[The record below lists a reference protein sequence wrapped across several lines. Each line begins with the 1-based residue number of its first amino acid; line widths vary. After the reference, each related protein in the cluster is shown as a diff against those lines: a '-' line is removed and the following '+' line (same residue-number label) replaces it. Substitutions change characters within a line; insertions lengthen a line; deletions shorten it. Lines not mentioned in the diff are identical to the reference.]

1 MLTEFK
7 VRQFALIDEV
17 SLQLSSGM
25 TVFSGETGAGKSI
38 LVDAL
43 GAVFGTRAS
52 SDWVRHGAE
61 KAEIS
66 AVVESDDARLMALLT
81 EQDIDL
87 DEQLF
92 LRRIIT
98 ADGRSKAYVNGTP
111 TPAKILQQIGEIC
124 LDLHGQHEH
133 QALLH
138 LDFQR
143 QIIDA
148 RLSRVVLE
156 KMVKAYEVLKH
167 VEHALSSLKHN
178 QNNTE
183 QQEAWM
189 RSELQRLQALE
200 IEEGVVQRL
209 TEQVEAGRHASQI
222 QQAAADSL
230 ALLDEGDASVRNLMA
245 KASHAVEPVAEYHDS
260 LREAS
265 SLLSQMDAL
274 MSEVEPLLR
283 DALDSSFDQVELQAV
298 EERLMSLH
306 EAMRRHEVDEAELIE
321 LMGSWEE
328 KLSHLDTAGWDEEKL
343 RADRDLAE
351 TAFRKCAEETST
363 ERSKEGKKLAK
374 ELRPF
379 LDRLGLAGM
388 KVQVEVSQQ
397 DDGSVLDGGGW
408 SGSGWDRLQFVASS
422 NPGEP
427 FRPLA
432 SIASGG
438 ELSRFVLALKGCGA
452 LVNAPQIAV
461 FDEVDV
467 GIGGETAWCVGE
479 LLAAMSKER
488 QLLVVSHLPQ
498 VAACADHQICIRK
511 GQEGERTLTR
521 LEKIEANKRQ
531 EEIARMLG
539 GANEES
545 LQHAQQMLNRGAEA
559 LPKEATV

>member
-1 MLTEFK
+1 MLTELK

-17 SLQLSSGM
+17 SLQFSSGM
-25 TVFSGETGAGKSI
+25 TVFTGETGAGKSI

-43 GAVFGTRAS
+43 GAVFGARAS
-52 SDWVRHGAE
+52 SDWVRHEAE

-66 AVVESDDARLMALLT
+66 AVIESDDVRLTALLA
-81 EQDIDL
+81 EQDIDVE
-87 DEQLF
+87 EQLF
-92 LRRIIT
+92 LRRIVM
-98 ADGRSKAYVNGTP
+98 ADGRSKAYVNGMP
-111 TPAKILQQIGEIC
+111 SPARLLQQIGEIC

-138 LDFQR
+138 PDFQR

-148 RLSRVVLE
+148 RLPKGLSE
-156 KMVKAYEVLKH
+156 KVMCAYDTLKH
-167 VEHALSSLKHN
+167 AEQALNNLK
-178 QNNTE
+178 QDESDTR

-189 RSELQRLQALE
+189 RSELQRLQTLE
-200 IEEGVVQRL
+200 IEEGIVQEL
-209 TEQVEAGRHASQI
+209 TEQVETGRHASQI
-222 QQAAADSL
+222 QQAAADALTSL
-230 ALLDEGDASVRNLMA
+230 EEGDTNARHSIAQAAHAIDSVA
-245 KASHAVEPVAEYHDS
+245 AYHET

-265 SLLSQMDAL
+265 SLMAQLDVL
-274 MSEVEPLLR
+274 MGEVEPLLR
-283 DALDSSFDQVELQAV
+283 DAMDASFDPAELQVA
-298 EERLMSLH
+298 EDRLMNLH
-306 EAMRRHEVDEAELIE
+306 EAMRRHTSDEAGLIE
-321 LMGSWEE
+321 LIHSWEE
-328 KLSHLDTAGWDEEKL
+328 QLSQLDTAGWDEAQLLEQ
-343 RADRDLAE
+343 RDAAEAAFRNCAE
-351 TAFRKCAEETST
+351 TISH
-363 ERSKEGKKLAK
+363 ERNKEGKKLAR

-379 LDRLGLAGM
+379 LDRLGLTGM
-388 KVQVEVSQQ
+388 QIQVEVSPQH
-397 DDGSVLDGGGW
+397 DHSGLNRGGW
-408 SGSGWDRLQFVASS
+408 SRFGWDNIQLIASS

-427 FRPLA
+427 FKPLA

-479 LLAAMSKER
+479 LLAAMSQER

-498 VAACADHQICIRK
+498 VAACADHQVCIRK

-521 LEKIEANKRQ
+521 LETVASDKRQ

-545 LQHAQQMLNRGAEA
+545 LQHAGQMLKRGAE
-559 LPKEATV
+559 LVTD

>member
-1 MLTEFK
+1 M
-7 VRQFALIDEV
+7 DEV
-17 SLQLSSGM
+17 SLNLSSGM
-25 TVFSGETGAGKSI
+25 TVFTGETGAGKSI

-43 GAVFGTRAS
+43 GAVFGARAS

-66 AVVESDDARLMALLT
+66 AVVESDDPRLIALLN
-81 EQDIDL
+81 EQDIDAE
-87 DEQLF
+87 EQLF
-92 LRRIIT
+92 LRRIIS

-111 TPAKILQQIGEIC
+111 TPVKLLQQIGEIC

-138 LDFQR
+138 PEFQR

-148 RLSRVVLE
+148 RVSGTLLSKVAG
-156 KMVKAYEVLKH
+156 AYETYRRAEK
-167 VEHALSSLKHN
+167 ALNSLHDDRSDT
-178 QNNTE
+178 Q

-200 IEEGVVQRL
+200 VEVGIVEQL
-209 TEQVEAGRHASQI
+209 TELVEAGRHASQI
-222 QQAAADSL
+222 QQAAADAL
-230 ALLDEGDASVRNLMA
+230 TLLDDDENSARTLLGRAI
-245 KASHAVEPVAEYHDS
+245 HAVEGVADYHEA
-260 LREAS
+260 LRES
-265 SLLSQMDAL
+265 VELMRQMEAL
-274 MSEVEPLLR
+274 ASEVEPQLR
-283 DALDSSFDQVELQAV
+283 HALDSSFDLHELEAA

-306 EAMRRHEVDEAELIE
+306 EAMRRHSSDEEGLLS
-321 LMGSWEE
+321 LMREWEE
-328 KLSHLDTAGWDEEKL
+328 KLAHLDTAEWDEEKL
-343 RADRDLAE
+343 RTARDEAE
-351 TAFRKCAEETST
+351 AAFQQQAEKLSEA
-363 ERSKEGKKLAK
+363 RGKAGMKLAK

-388 KVQVEVSQQ
+388 QIEVEVGRQVSPAEW
-397 DDGSVLDGGGW
+397 GR
-408 SGSGWDRLQFVASS
+408 SGWDQLQFMASS

-452 LVNAPQIAV
+452 LVNAPRIAV

-479 LLAAMSKER
+479 LLAAMSRER

-498 VAACADHQICIRK
+498 VAACAGHQITIHK
-511 GQEGERTLTR
+511 GEEGGRTVTR
-521 LEKIEANKRQ
+521 LDRVSADKRQ
-531 EEIARMLG
+531 GEIARMLG
-539 GANEES
+539 GTNEKS
-545 LQHAQQMLNRGAEA
+545 LLHAEEMLKRGVELSMAGA
-559 LPKEATV
+559 IV

>member
-1 MLTEFK
+1 MLTEFRVK
-7 VRQFALIDEV
+7 QFALIDEV
-17 SLQLSSGM
+17 SLQLSAGM
-25 TVFSGETGAGKSI
+25 TVFTGETGAGKSI

-43 GAVFGTRAS
+43 GAVFGARAS

-66 AVVESDDARLMALLT
+66 AVVESDDVRLMALLQ
-81 EQDIDL
+81 EQDIDIE
-87 DEQLF
+87 EQLF

-98 ADGRSKAYVNGTP
+98 ADGRSKAYVNGAP
-111 TPAKILQQIGEIC
+111 TPARILQQIGEVC

-138 LDFQR
+138 PDFQR

-148 RLSRVVLE
+148 RLSKGLSE

-167 VEHALSSLKHN
+167 AEQALSSLKHD
-178 QNNTE
+178 QNDTE

-189 RSELQRLQALE
+189 RSELQHLQALD
-200 IEEGVVQRL
+200 IEEGTVDQL

-230 ALLDEGDASVRNLMA
+230 ALLDEGDASARSLMA
-245 KASHAVEPVAEYHDS
+245 KANHAVEPVSEYHDS

-265 SLLSQMDAL
+265 LLLSQMDAL

-306 EAMRRHEVDEAELIE
+306 EAMRRHGVDEAGLIA
-321 LMGSWEE
+321 LMQSWEE

-343 RADRDLAE
+343 RADRDVAE
-351 TAFRKCAEETST
+351 AAFRKCAKAISA

-388 KVQVEVSQQ
+388 KIQVEVSQQ
-397 DDGSVLDGGGW
+397 EDGSGLDSGGW
-408 SGSGWDRLQFVASS
+408 SSSGWDKLQFVASS

-479 LLAAMSKER
+479 LLAAMSQER

-498 VAACADHQICIRK
+498 VAACADHQVCIHK

-521 LEKIEANKRQ
+521 LEKIAANRRQ

-545 LQHAQQMLNRGAEA
+545 LQHAQQMLKRGSGMVAA
-559 LPKEATV
+559 

>member
-1 MLTEFK
+1 MLTELS
-7 VRQFALIDEV
+7 VRQFALIEEL
-17 SLQLSSGM
+17 SLNFSSGM
-25 TVFSGETGAGKSI
+25 TAFTGETGAGKSI

-43 GAVFGTRAS
+43 GAVFGARAS

-66 AVVESDDARLMALLT
+66 VILESEDSRLLALLK
-81 EQDIDL
+81 EQDIDIE
-87 DEQLF
+87 EQLF
-92 LRRIIT
+92 LRRTIT
-98 ADGRSKAYVNGTP
+98 ADSRSKAYVNGRP
-111 TPAKILQQIGEIC
+111 SPARLLQQIGEIC

-138 LDFQR
+138 PDFQR

-148 RLSRVVLE
+148 RLPKGLPE
-156 KMVKAYEVLKH
+156 KMIKAHEMLKQA
-167 VEHALSSLKHN
+167 EHALSSLKHD
-178 QNNTE
+178 QHDTE

-189 RSELQRLQALE
+189 RSELQRLQGLNV
-200 IEEGVVQRL
+200 EEGIVDRL

-230 ALLDEGDASVRNLMA
+230 ILLDEGEVSARNLMA
-245 KASHAVEPVAEYHDS
+245 KASHVVEPVSEYHSS
-260 LREAS
+260 LSEVA

-306 EAMRRHEVDEAELIE
+306 EAIRRHGVDEAGLIE
-321 LMGSWEE
+321 LMQSWKE

-343 RADRDLAE
+343 RADRDAAE
-351 TAFRKCAEETST
+351 VSFRKCAEEISG
-363 ERSKEGKKLAK
+363 ERSREGRKLAK

-388 KVQVEVSQQ
+388 KIQVEVSQQ
-397 DDGSVLDGGGW
+397 KDSSLESGGW
-408 SGSGWDRLQFVASS
+408 NASGWDKLQFVASS

-479 LLAAMSKER
+479 LLAAMSQER

-498 VAACADHQICIRK
+498 VAACADHQVCIRK

-521 LEKIEANKRQ
+521 LEKLSQERRQ

-539 GANEES
+539 GSNEES
-545 LQHAQQMLNRGAEA
+545 LQHARQMLKRGGEA
-559 LPKEATV
+559 LRKEVAT

>member
-1 MLTEFK
+1 MLTEFR

-17 SLQLSSGM
+17 SLQLSAGM
-25 TVFSGETGAGKSI
+25 TVFTGETGAGKSI

-43 GAVFGTRAS
+43 GAVFGARAS

-66 AVVESDDARLMALLT
+66 AVVESDDARLMALLA
-81 EQDIDL
+81 EQDIEIE
-87 DEQLF
+87 EQLF
-92 LRRIIT
+92 LKRVIT
-98 ADGRSKAYVNGTP
+98 ADGRSRAYVNGAP
-111 TPAKILQQIGEIC
+111 TPARILQQIGEIC

-138 LDFQR
+138 PDFQR
-143 QIIDA
+143 QIIDN
-148 RLSRVVLE
+148 RLPKETSKRMAV
-156 KMVKAYEVLKH
+156 AYEALRQA
-167 VEHALSSLKHN
+167 EHALSSLKHD
-178 QNNTE
+178 QNDTE

-189 RSELQRLQALE
+189 RSELKRLQGLD
-200 IEEGVVQRL
+200 IEEGTVDQL

-230 ALLDEGDASVRNLMA
+230 ALLDEGDASARHLMA
-245 KASHAVEPVAEYHDS
+245 RASHAVEPVAEYHDS
-260 LREAS
+260 LREAL

-283 DALDSSFDQVELQAV
+283 DALDSSLDQVELQAV

-306 EAMRRHEVDEAELIE
+306 EAMRRHGVDETALIK

-343 RADRDLAE
+343 RAARDVAE
-351 TAFRKCAEETST
+351 AAFRKCAEEISA
-363 ERSKEGKKLAK
+363 ERSREGKKLAK

-388 KVQVEVSQQ
+388 KIQVEVSQQ
-397 DDGSVLDGGGW
+397 KDSGSGGW
-408 SGSGWDRLQFVASS
+408 NASGWDRLQFVASS

-479 LLAAMSKER
+479 LLAAMGQER

-498 VAACADHQICIRK
+498 VAACADHQVCIRK

-521 LEKIEANKRQ
+521 LEKIAANKRQ

-545 LQHAQQMLNRGAEA
+545 LLHAQQMLKRGSEA
-559 LPKEATV
+559 SPKEVGA

>member
-1 MLTEFK
+1 MLTELR

-17 SLQLSSGM
+17 SLQFSSGM
-25 TVFSGETGAGKSI
+25 TVFTGETGAGKSI

-43 GAVFGTRAS
+43 GAVFGARAN

-66 AVVESDDARLMALLT
+66 AVVESGDERLIALLA
-81 EQDIDL
+81 EQDIDV

-92 LRRIIT
+92 LRRLIT
-98 ADGRSKAYVNGTP
+98 ADGRSRAYVNGTP
-111 TPAKILQQIGEIC
+111 TPVKLLQQIGEIC

-133 QALLH
+133 QALLQPE
-138 LDFQR
+138 FQR

-148 RLSRVVLE
+148 RLPKGVSE
-156 KMVKAYEVLKH
+156 KVVKAYETLKSA
-167 VEHALSSLKHN
+167 EQALNALQQN
-178 QNNTE
+178 QHDTR

-200 IEEGVVQRL
+200 IEEGIVDQL
-209 TEQVEAGRHASQI
+209 TEQVEAGRHAAQI
-222 QQAAADSL
+222 QQAAAEAL
-230 ALLDEGDASVRNLMA
+230 ALLDNDDTGVRILLA
-245 KASHAVEPVAEYHDS
+245 RATHAVEHLSEYHES
-260 LREAS
+260 LREAHA
-265 SLLSQMDAL
+265 LMAQMDAL
-274 MSEVEPLLR
+274 AGEVEPLLR
-283 DALDSSFDQVELQAV
+283 QVLDATFNEAELQAA
-298 EERLMSLH
+298 EERLMDLH
-306 EAMRRHEVDEAELIE
+306 EAMRRHATDEAGLIG
-321 LMGSWEE
+321 MMASWQE
-328 KLSHLDTAGWDEEKL
+328 KLSHLDTAQWDEEKL
-343 RADRDLAE
+343 RQQHDAAE
-351 TAFRKCAEETST
+351 AAFRECAQAIST
-363 ERSKEGKKLAK
+363 ERSKAGKKLAG

-388 KVQVEVSQQ
+388 QIEVEVCPQEERSA
-397 DDGSVLDGGGW
+397 W
-408 SGSGWDRLQFVASS
+408 SPSGWDRLQFIASS

-427 FRPLA
+427 FKPLA

-452 LVNAPQIAV
+452 LVHAPQIAV

-479 LLAAMSKER
+479 LLAAMSRER

-511 GQEGERTLTR
+511 SQENGRTLTR
-521 LEKIEANKRQ
+521 LEQVAADQRQ
-531 EEIARMLG
+531 HEIARMLG

-545 LQHAQQMLNRGAEA
+545 LKHAETMLARGAA
-559 LPKEATV
+559 MGVS

>member
-1 MLTEFK
+1 MLTEFR

-17 SLQLSSGM
+17 SLQLSAGM
-25 TVFSGETGAGKSI
+25 TVFTGETGAGKSI

-43 GAVFGTRAS
+43 GAVFGARAS

-66 AVVESDDARLMALLT
+66 AVVESDDARLMALLA
-81 EQDIDL
+81 EQDIDIE
-87 DEQLF
+87 EQLF
-92 LRRIIT
+92 LKRIIT

-111 TPAKILQQIGEIC
+111 TPARILQQIGEIC

-138 LDFQR
+138 PDFQR

-148 RLSRVVLE
+148 RLSKGLSE
-156 KMVKAYEVLKH
+156 KMARACEALKH
-167 VEHALSSLKHN
+167 AEHALSSLKHN
-178 QNNTE
+178 QNDTE

-189 RSELQRLQALE
+189 RSELQRLQGLD
-200 IEEGVVQRL
+200 IEEGTVDQL

-230 ALLDEGDASVRNLMA
+230 ALLDDGDSSARNLMA
-245 KASHAVEPVAEYHDS
+245 KASHAVEPVSEYHDS
-260 LREAS
+260 LREAL

-306 EAMRRHEVDEAELIE
+306 EAMRRHGADEVALIE
-321 LMGSWEE
+321 LMQSWEE

-343 RADRDLAE
+343 RADRDVAE
-351 TAFRKCAEETST
+351 AAFRKCAEEISA
-363 ERSKEGKKLAK
+363 ERSREGQKLAK

-379 LDRLGLAGM
+379 LDRLGLTGM
-388 KVQVEVSQQ
+388 KIQVEVSQQ
-397 DDGSVLDGGGW
+397 KDSGSGGW
-408 SGSGWDRLQFVASS
+408 NASGWDRLQFVASS

-479 LLAAMSKER
+479 LLAAMGQER

-498 VAACADHQICIRK
+498 VAACADHQVCIRK

-521 LEKIEANKRQ
+521 LDKIAANRRQ

-539 GANEES
+539 GASEES
-545 LQHAQQMLNRGAEA
+545 LLHAQQMLKRGSGMAI
-559 LPKEATV
+559 V

>member
-1 MLTEFK
+1 MLTEFR

-17 SLQLSSGM
+17 SLQLSAGM
-25 TVFSGETGAGKSI
+25 TVFTGETGAGKSI

-43 GAVFGTRAS
+43 GAVFGARAS

-61 KAEIS
+61 KTEIS
-66 AVVESDDARLMALLT
+66 AVVESDDARLMALLA
-81 EQDIDL
+81 EQDIDIE
-87 DEQLF
+87 EQLF
-92 LRRIIT
+92 LKRTIT
-98 ADGRSKAYVNGTP
+98 ADGRSRAYVNGTP
-111 TPAKILQQIGEIC
+111 TPARILQQIGEIC

-138 LDFQR
+138 PDFQR

-148 RLSRVVLE
+148 RLPKELSE
-156 KMVKAYEVLKH
+156 KMVRAHEVLKQA
-167 VEHALSSLKHN
+167 EHALSSLKHD
-178 QNNTE
+178 QNDTE

-189 RSELQRLQALE
+189 RSELQRLQGLD
-200 IEEGVVQRL
+200 IEEGIVDQL

-230 ALLDEGDASVRNLMA
+230 ALLDEGDSSARNLMA
-245 KASHAVEPVAEYHDS
+245 KASHAVEPVAEYHSS
-260 LREAS
+260 LGEAS
-265 SLLSQMDAL
+265 SLLAQMDAL

-283 DALDSSFDQVELQAV
+283 DALDSSFDQAELQAV

-306 EAMRRHEVDEAELIE
+306 EAMRRHGVDEAGLIE
-321 LMGSWEE
+321 LMQSWEE

-343 RADRDLAE
+343 RADCDAAE
-351 TAFRKCAEETST
+351 VAFRKCAEEISI
-363 ERSKEGKKLAK
+363 ERSREGKKLAK

-388 KVQVEVSQQ
+388 KIQVEVSQQ
-397 DDGSVLDGGGW
+397 KDSGLESGGW
-408 SGSGWDRLQFVASS
+408 NASGWDKLQFVASS

-479 LLAAMSKER
+479 LLAAMGQER

-498 VAACADHQICIRK
+498 VAACADHQVCIRK

-521 LEKIEANKRQ
+521 LDRVAANKRQ

-545 LQHAQQMLNRGAEA
+545 LQHAQQMLKRGSEA
-559 LPKEATV
+559 SPKEVAA

>member
-1 MLTEFK
+1 MLTEFRVK
-7 VRQFALIDEV
+7 QFALIDEV
-17 SLQLSSGM
+17 SLQLAAGM
-25 TVFSGETGAGKSI
+25 TVFTGETGAGKSI

-43 GAVFGTRAS
+43 GAVFGARAS

-66 AVVESDDARLMALLT
+66 AVVESDDVRLIALLR
-81 EQDIDL
+81 EQDIEVE
-87 DEQLF
+87 EQLF

-98 ADGRSKAYVNGTP
+98 ADGRSKAYVNGAP
-111 TPAKILQQIGEIC
+111 TPARILQQIGEIC

-138 LDFQR
+138 PDFQR

-148 RLSRVVLE
+148 RLSKGLPD
-156 KMVKAYEVLKH
+156 KMAKAYETLKLS
-167 VEHALSSLKHN
+167 EQALNSLKHD
-178 QNNTE
+178 QNDTE

-189 RSELQRLQALE
+189 RSELQRLQALD
-200 IEEGVVQRL
+200 IEEGIIQQL
-209 TEQVEAGRHASQI
+209 TEQMESGRHASQI

-230 ALLDEGDASVRNLMA
+230 ALLDDGDSSARNLMA
-245 KASHAVEPVAEYHDS
+245 KASHAVEPVSEYHSS
-260 LREAS
+260 LSEAA

-283 DALDSSFDQVELQAV
+283 DALDSSFDQAELQAV

-306 EAMRRHEVDEAELIE
+306 EAMRRHGVDEAGLIE

-343 RADRDLAE
+343 RTDRDAE
-351 TAFRKCAEETST
+351 EAAFRKCAEAISA
-363 ERSKEGKKLAK
+363 ERIKEGKKLAK

-388 KVQVEVSQQ
+388 KIQVEVSQQ
-397 DDGSVLDGGGW
+397 KSGSVTDSGGW
-408 SGSGWDRLQFVASS
+408 GASGWDRLQFVASS

-479 LLAAMSKER
+479 LLAAMSQDR

-498 VAACADHQICIRK
+498 VAACADHQVCIRK

-521 LEKIEANKRQ
+521 LEEISAHQRQ
-531 EEIARMLG
+531 DEIARMLG

-545 LQHAQQMLNRGAEA
+545 LLHAQQMLKRGSDMVAA
-559 LPKEATV
+559 

>member
-1 MLTEFK
+1 M
-7 VRQFALIDEV
+7 
-17 SLQLSSGM
+17 
-25 TVFSGETGAGKSI
+25 
-38 LVDAL
+38 
-43 GAVFGTRAS
+43 
-52 SDWVRHGAE
+52 
-61 KAEIS
+61 
-66 AVVESDDARLMALLT
+66 AR
-81 EQDIDL
+81 
-87 DEQLF
+87 
-92 LRRIIT
+92 
-98 ADGRSKAYVNGTP
+98 V
-111 TPAKILQQIGEIC
+111 
-124 LDLHGQHEH
+124 
-133 QALLH
+133 
-138 LDFQR
+138 
-143 QIIDA
+143 
-148 RLSRVVLE
+148 
-156 KMVKAYEVLKH
+156 YEALKH
-167 VEHALSSLKHN
+167 AEQALSSLKHD
-178 QNNTE
+178 QNDTE

-189 RSELQRLQALE
+189 RSELQRLQGLD
-200 IEEGVVQRL
+200 IEEGTVDQL

-230 ALLDEGDASVRNLMA
+230 LLLDDGDSSARNLMA
-245 KASHAVEPVAEYHDS
+245 KASHAVEPVSEYHDS
-260 LREAS
+260 LREAL

-306 EAMRRHEVDEAELIE
+306 EAMRRHGADEAALIE
-321 LMGSWEE
+321 LMQSWEE

-343 RADRDLAE
+343 RADRDVAE
-351 TAFRKCAEETST
+351 AVFRKCAEEISA
-363 ERSKEGKKLAK
+363 ERSREGQKLAK

-379 LDRLGLAGM
+379 LDRLGLTGM
-388 KVQVEVSQQ
+388 KIQVEVSQQ
-397 DDGSVLDGGGW
+397 KDSGSGGW
-408 SGSGWDRLQFVASS
+408 NASGWDRLQFVASS

-479 LLAAMSKER
+479 LLAAMGQER

-498 VAACADHQICIRK
+498 VAACADHQVCIRK

-521 LEKIEANKRQ
+521 LDKIAANRRQ

-545 LQHAQQMLNRGAEA
+545 LLHAQQMLKRGGGAS
-559 LPKEATV
+559 PKEVAA

>member
-1 MLTEFK
+1 MLTELK
-7 VRQFALIDEV
+7 VRQFALMDEV
-17 SLQLSSGM
+17 SLSLSSGM
-25 TVFSGETGAGKSI
+25 TVFTGETGAGKSI

-66 AVVESDDARLMALLT
+66 AVVESDDARLTALLN
-81 EQDIDL
+81 EQDIDAE
-87 DEQLF
+87 EQLF
-92 LRRIIT
+92 LRRIIN

-111 TPAKILQQIGEIC
+111 TPVKLLQQIGEIC

-133 QALLH
+133 QALINPE
-138 LDFQR
+138 FQR

-148 RLSRVVLE
+148 RVSATLLE
-156 KMVKAYEVLKH
+156 KVVEAYQTYQRAEKALN
-167 VEHALSSLKHN
+167 ALHDDRSDT
-178 QNNTE
+178 Q

-189 RSELQRLQALE
+189 RSELHRLQSLE
-200 IEEGVVQRL
+200 IDEDIVEQL

-222 QQAAADSL
+222 QQAAADAL
-230 ALLDEGDASVRNLMA
+230 TLLDDDENSARTLLGRAI
-245 KASHAVEPVAEYHDS
+245 HAVEGVADYHES
-260 LREAS
+260 LREAAE
-265 SLLSQMDAL
+265 LMNQMDAL
-274 MSEVEPLLR
+274 AGEIEPQLR
-283 DALDSSFDQVELQAV
+283 HALDSTFDAQELQAA
-298 EERLMSLH
+298 EERLMDLH
-306 EAMRRHEVDEAELIE
+306 EAMRRHSTDEAGLLA
-321 LMGSWEE
+321 LMSEWDE
-328 KLSHLDTAGWDEEKL
+328 KLAILDTAEWDEEKL
-343 RADRDLAE
+343 RTACDEAE
-351 TAFRKCAEETST
+351 SEFKQQATKLSEARRKA
-363 ERSKEGKKLAK
+363 GVKLAK

-388 KVQVEVSQQ
+388 QIEVEVARQESQ
-397 DDGSVLDGGGW
+397 GEW
-408 SGSGWDRLQFVASS
+408 SGSGWDQLQFMASS

-432 SIASGG
+432 STASGG

-479 LLAAMSKER
+479 LLAAMSRER

-498 VAACADHQICIRK
+498 VASCADHQIVIRK
-511 GQEGERTLTR
+511 SEQDKRTVTR
-521 LEKIEANKRQ
+521 LQVVAEDGRQ
-531 EEIARMLG
+531 DEIARMLG

-545 LQHAQQMLNRGAEA
+545 LKHATKMLERGMAFA
-559 LPKEATV
+559 S